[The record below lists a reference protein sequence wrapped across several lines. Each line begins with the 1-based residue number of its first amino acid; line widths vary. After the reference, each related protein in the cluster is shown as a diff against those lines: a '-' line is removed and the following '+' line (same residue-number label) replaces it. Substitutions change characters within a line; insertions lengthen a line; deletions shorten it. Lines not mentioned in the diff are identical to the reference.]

1 MKCCEYDPMPVFEML
16 GIRKIKIRCS
26 CFSLKFEKN
35 PDDSVQSSRLGLS
48 PKTFLII
55 LVMGCLIKIVIIIFQ
70 VNQFGPK
77 APGTVFTS
85 LHFLKGPAI

>member
-1 MKCCEYDPMPVFEML
+1 MPVFGML

-48 PKTFLII
+48 PKTFYDYFSDGMPYQYSDHNISSKP
-55 LVMGCLIKIVIIIFQ
+55 VWG
-70 VNQFGPK
+70 
-77 APGTVFTS
+77 
-85 LHFLKGPAI
+85 